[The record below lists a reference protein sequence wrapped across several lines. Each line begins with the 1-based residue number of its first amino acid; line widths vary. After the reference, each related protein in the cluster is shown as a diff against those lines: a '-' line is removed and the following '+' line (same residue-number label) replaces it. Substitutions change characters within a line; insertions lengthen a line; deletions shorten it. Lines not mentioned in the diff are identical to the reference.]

1 MGFIDGLFAPKRI
14 WGPPFLFQILSSL
27 DISSQQAKFDRKSIV
42 SFISMELP

>member
-1 MGFIDGLFAPKRI
+1 MVFLLLKEYGD
-14 WGPPFLFQILSSL
+14 PPFLFQILSSL

>member
-1 MGFIDGLFAPKRI
+1 MGFIEGPPAPKLI

-27 DISSQQAKFDRKSIV
+27 DIRSQQVKFERKSIV